1 MDETIVNITIMIGG
15 TIGIIGG
22 MCAFVIFILE
32 RI

>member
-1 MDETIVNITIMIGG
+1 MDETIINIALMIGG
-15 TIGIIGG
+15 TIGIIVG

>member
-1 MDETIVNITIMIGG
+1 MDETIINIALMIGG
-15 TIGIIGG
+15 TIGIIGC